1 MFRRKSLYP
10 ASEAEAKERM
20 RSGIRWLAYL
30 VIALLVGITGLHAV
44 MIILSETADFTFF
57 GWTGLALT
65 ILTAARLGFP
75 LLAELAALIHT
86 IGAIHGV
93 WKGGQKSWGTAIDG
107 IWLLFAALN
116 MVTFFAIERGA
127 ALEGW
132 QVQWLQWGLPLSGV
146 IAGWM
151 VIRMILADPAH
162 KRAEEQAATEE
173 QRISNEE
180 AAKSDVQNSDAMYSV
195 QVHRAWRDYANG
207 LYAQGYNEDEVE
219 FIMSHVPELRA
230 IAKSRGQAQPPAAGL
245 IEQIK
250 SALGKNAQNTPPQE
264 PATKPASGQ
273 GDRVLTTF
281 ATSEEEVLKALA
293 ELAQHRAANGQE
305 PPTPRP
311 Q

>member
-1 MFRRKSLYP
+1 MLRRKSLYP

-20 RSGIRWLAYL
+20 RSGIRYLAYL
-30 VIALLVGITGLHAV
+30 VVGLLVAITGLHAV

-93 WKGGQKSWGTAIDG
+93 WKGGQKSWGAAIDG
-107 IWLLFAALN
+107 VWLLFAALN

-132 QVQWLQWGLPLSGV
+132 QAQWLQWGLPLSGV

-195 QVHRAWRDYANG
+195 QVHRAWRDYANS
-207 LYAQGYNEDEVE
+207 LYAQGYNDDEVE

-230 IAKSRGQAQPPAAGL
+230 IAKSRHAAPPPAAGL
-245 IEQIK
+245 VEQIK
-250 SALGKNAQNTPPQE
+250 GILGKSTQDASRHE
-264 PATKPASGQ
+264 PATRPAQGQ
-273 GDRVLTTF
+273 GDRILTTF
-281 ATSEEEVLKALA
+281 ATSEEEVLQALA

-305 PPTPRP
+305 PTPPRP